1 MANTFRKVLALLMVL
16 CVLVPLFGFAALA
29 ADAEDLPIDY
39 RFEDVDADDLVQ
51 RQRRHPFDGQFF
63 PSQGYPS

>member
-16 CVLVPLFGFAALA
+16 CVLVPLFSFAALA

-39 RFEDVDADDLVQ
+39 RF
-51 RQRRHPFDGQFF
+51 
-63 PSQGYPS
+63 